1 MITLDLHGYHL
12 HGAWNE
18 FKRFTDDVYY
28 MKEVKFRVI
37 TGHGR
42 IKEELP
48 YWANQIP
55 KIRLV
60 RPARWRSIYNT
71 LTKLHKDDSTNSN

>member
-37 TGHGR
+37 TGQGR
-42 IKEELP
+42 ISDELP

-60 RPARWRSIYNT
+60 RPSHDAGSFTIH
-71 LTKLHKDDSTNSN
+71 LTKLHKR

>member
-60 RPARWRSIYNT
+60 RPSHDGGAFTIH
-71 LTKLHKDDSTNSN
+71 LTKLHKR

>member
-28 MKEVKFRVI
+28 MKEVKSFAI

-42 IKEELP
+42 MQRRINL
-48 YWANQIP
+48 
-55 KIRLV
+55 LG
-60 RPARWRSIYNT
+60 
-71 LTKLHKDDSTNSN
+71 